1 MNSRWQTS
9 RIGLINFWY
18 YDEQEFPFVKGRMLL
33 RGSNGSGKSV
43 TMQSVI
49 PLLLDGNM
57 SPERLDPFGSRDR
70 KMSSYLLEEDDDR
83 DERTG
88 YLYLEFKRQES
99 GTWLTVGMGIRARK
113 GKPLDKWY
121 FSLTDGRR
129 VGRDFFLYK
138 EIGEKVTL
146 SKKELENRIAGG
158 GQIFDRQADYMEYVN
173 RQIFGFETVEEYKEM
188 IDLLIQLRTPKLSK
202 DFKPSV
208 VNDILSDSLQPLS
221 DEDLRP
227 MSEAIENMDTMNMN
241 LKAREAGYQAA
252 EKIQRVLDRYN
263 RLTLFEKADRCCE
276 NRKRLLAL
284 EKEER
289 ARTEE
294 NERCEKR
301 VRQLEDEIAD
311 LDARRDTMEKE
322 RDSLSRSDAVG
333 LKSREMDLASRI
345 RARETLLSEKKR
357 QLDAKQ
363 EQYVELEDRRKREK
377 DRVYE
382 KECEL
387 DVILEEM
394 RAEAEEMSF
403 DEHAFF
409 REELKENF
417 HRPFSWDTHEAQFI
431 KVKSEISRGTELLRD
446 AEIRRKE
453 ADELLK
459 NRERQQRETD
469 MAMRKE
475 SELEAMLVQVENEWK
490 EALYSWNEQN
500 EELKFSKEQM
510 REMARFA
517 DEYGEDS
524 DFAKVRQTAADLWID
539 RKGGINGE
547 LGRKQEEKR
556 NLEEAH
562 REIEEELA
570 QWESSR
576 EPEPPRSEAVRK
588 NRERLQEK
596 GIPYQE
602 FYKVVEFGKEL
613 VQDPE
618 ACGRLEEALLEMGIL
633 DALVIEEQYR
643 EQVLA
648 ADPGC
653 ADRYLFVQPHHAEKS
668 LLDVLDLNDSVND
681 IFFNQRITGILGNI
695 FLAGTSDAGEKSG
708 AKVEGA
714 GGDFPDETGP
724 SVTAVYPDGSYQI
737 GVIRGT
743 VTGEHE
749 AGFIGVQARE
759 RSRKAK
765 IAACRDMLAENERQQ
780 EILERETEV
789 LKQRLV
795 RLQQEYEKLPGDTD
809 IREAFRMLSD
819 ARRIV
824 EQMRQEGARLEEELL
839 KVSAVLKE
847 LKRQAAEIAQ
857 KLYLN
862 CSYET
867 FRRADEA
874 AADYRQHFYQLRSG
888 HELFLQ
894 VHAHLEELKER
905 QELLD
910 QEMDQIR
917 YEAGNAARELNK
929 EREEY
934 NSIIQQLEL
943 TDYEQIRKQLD
954 ECMDWLKNYPGRLQK
969 CVAEKTQNEERIR
982 TLREQAAQNE
992 ERISELRSKAEYLGK
1007 CFAAEMELD
1016 YVHFTESPIKDAAD
1030 RDNTALE
1037 EAAGKV
1043 RDFLAPECRD
1053 MEKEQIISR
1062 LNQVYFENRGFL
1074 TDYQIMQTELFEEL
1088 DRQAQRGDPP
1098 AKRLDIAA
1106 RYQGVRIPFGSLLTH
1121 LEEEIAELKDLIKD
1135 GDRELFEDILA
1146 NTVSRKIRGKINS
1159 SNAWVEKM
1167 NSLMGA
1173 MNTSSGLKLKLRWRS
1188 RTAETEDQLDT
1199 KELVELLKKDY
1210 RLMREEEAAKLSAH
1224 FRSKVEEARRHAKD
1238 SGGMI
1243 SFYQVMK
1250 ETLDYRKWFEFQLF
1264 FQKGGERVKELT
1276 NSVFG
1281 TFSGGEKAMAMYVP
1295 LFSAVVAKYQGG
1307 RADAPRLISLDEAFA
1322 GVDNRNIR
1330 DMFRLMTE
1338 FQFDFIINSQ
1348 VLWGDCDTLDALAI
1362 YQLLRPENA
1371 KFVTVMPYLWNG
1383 HARVMLEDESEMEE
1397 QAAQTGPSGMSE

>member
-1 MNSRWQTS
+1 MNSRWQAS

-70 KMSSYLLEEDDDR
+70 KMSSYLLEEDDGR

-99 GTWLTVGMGIRARK
+99 DTWLTVGMGIRARR

-121 FSLTDGRR
+121 FSLSDGRR
-129 VGRDFFLYK
+129 VGKDFLLYK

-158 GQIFDRQADYMEYVN
+158 GQVFDRQADYMEYVN

-208 VNDILSDSLQPLS
+208 VSDILSDSLQPLS

-227 MSEAIENMDTMNMN
+227 MSEAIENMDTMNLN

-276 NRKRLLAL
+276 NQKKLSEAEREARSQAEETECSRKRVLAL
-284 EKEER
+284 E
-289 ARTEE
+289 
-294 NERCEKR
+294 
-301 VRQLEDEIAD
+301 QEISE
-311 LDARRDTMEKE
+311 LDARRDALEKE
-322 RDSLSRSDAVG
+322 RESLSKSDAVS
-333 LKSREMDLASRI
+333 LKSRELDLASRI
-345 RARETLLSEKKR
+345 RTREGLLEEKRR

-363 EQYVELEDRRKREK
+363 EQYVELEGKKKQEEDRA
-377 DRVYE
+377 YE
-382 KECEL
+382 KESEL
-387 DVILEEM
+387 DDILEEM
-394 RAEAEEMSF
+394 QSEAGEMSF
-403 DEHAFF
+403 EEHDFF
-409 REELKENF
+409 QDELKENF
-417 HRPFSWDTHEAQFI
+417 NSAFSWDTHEAQFQ
-431 KVKSEISRGTELLRD
+431 KVKDEIGRGTELLRE
-446 AEIRRKE
+446 AETRQRE

-459 NRERQQRETD
+459 KRERQQRETD
-469 MAMRKE
+469 AAQRRE
-475 SELEAMLVQVENEWK
+475 SELESVLVQVENEWK
-490 EALYSWNEQN
+490 EALYSWNGRN
-500 EELKFSKEQM
+500 EELKFTPEQM
-510 REMARFA
+510 REIARFA
-517 DEYGEDS
+517 DEYGESS
-524 DFAKVRQTAADLWID
+524 DFARVRQTAADLWIG
-539 RKGGINGE
+539 RKGEISGKVRRRQDE
-547 LGRKQEEKR
+547 LRD
-556 NLEEAH
+556 LENIR

-570 QWESSR
+570 QWESTR
-576 EPEPPRSEAVRK
+576 EPEPPRSDTVRK
-588 NRERLQEK
+588 NRERLREK

-602 FYKVVEFGKEL
+602 FYKVVEFGREL
-613 VQDPE
+613 SGDPKR
-618 ACGRLEEALLEMGIL
+618 CGRLEEALMEMGIL

-643 EQVLA
+643 EQVMK

-653 ADRYLFVQPHHAEKS
+653 ADRYLFVQTHHAEKS

-681 IFFNQRITGILGNI
+681 IFMNQRITGILGNI
-695 FLAGTSDAGEKSG
+695 ALSERLDEA
-708 AKVEGA
+708 EGA
-714 GGDFPDETGP
+714 GSGG
-724 SVTAVYPDGSYQI
+724 SAHGGSAGIGASMTAVRPDGSYQI
-737 GVIRGT
+737 GVVSGT
-743 VTGEHE
+743 VSGEHE

-759 RSRKAK
+759 KNRQAK
-765 IAACRDMLAENERQQ
+765 IASCRELLAENEQKQ
-780 EILERETEV
+780 EV
-789 LKQRLV
+789 LRGEVAVLEQRIS
-795 RLQQEYEKLPGDTD
+795 RLQEEYESLPEDTD
-809 IREAFRMLSD
+809 MREAWKMLSE
-819 ARRIV
+819 ARRAV
-824 EQMRQEGARLEEELL
+824 ERMREEGARLERELMEVGEAL
-839 KVSAVLKE
+839 GE
-847 LKRQAAEIAQ
+847 LKRQAAEIAR
-857 KLYLN
+857 KLYLT

-874 AADYRQHFYQLRSG
+874 ASDYRQHFYQLRSG

-894 VHAHLEELKER
+894 IRAHMEELGER
-905 QELLD
+905 QEILD
-910 QEMDQIR
+910 GEMDQIR
-917 YEAGNAARELNK
+917 YEAGSAGRELKK
-929 EREEY
+929 EQEEY
-934 NSIIQQLEL
+934 DSILRQLEL
-943 TDYEQIRKQLD
+943 TDYEQIRQKLD
-954 ECMDWLKNYPGRLQK
+954 ECMEWLKDYPERLQS

-982 TLREQAAQNE
+982 ALSGQAAQNE
-992 ERISELRSKAEYLGK
+992 ERIVELKRRAEYLET
-1007 CFAAEMELD
+1007 CFAAERSLHYVEL
-1016 YVHFTESPIKDAAD
+1016 PG
-1030 RDNTALE
+1030 E
-1037 EAAGKV
+1037 EAETEEPAEKIRSLLAG
-1043 RDFLAPECRD
+1043 ECRD
-1053 MEKEQIISR
+1053 MDKEQIIRS

-1088 DRQAQRGDPP
+1088 DREAQKGDPS

-1106 RYQGVRIPFGSLLTH
+1106 RYQGVRIPFGRLLVH
-1121 LEEEIAELKDLIKD
+1121 LEEEIAELKDLIKA

-1173 MNTSSGLKLKLRWRS
+1173 MNTSSGLKLNLRWRS

-1210 RLMREEEAAKLSAH
+1210 RLMREDEAAKLSAH
-1224 FRSKVEEARRHAKD
+1224 FRSKVEEARRHARD

-1307 RADAPRLISLDEAFA
+1307 RPDAPRLISLDEAFA

-1330 DMFRLMTE
+1330 DMFRLMAE
-1338 FQFDFIINSQ
+1338 FEFDFIINSQ

-1383 HARVMLEDESEMEE
+1383 HARVMLEDESEMEK
-1397 QAAQTGPSGMSE
+1397 QAELED

>member
-1 MNSRWQTS
+1 MNSRWQAS

-70 KMSSYLLEEDDDR
+70 KMSSYLLEEDDGR

-88 YLYLEFKRQES
+88 YLYLEFKRRES
-99 GTWLTVGMGIRARK
+99 DTWLTVGMGIRARR

-121 FSLTDGRR
+121 FSLSDGRR
-129 VGRDFFLYK
+129 VGKDFLLYK

-158 GQIFDRQADYMEYVN
+158 GQVFDRQADYMEYVN

-208 VNDILSDSLQPLS
+208 VSDILSDSLQPLS

-227 MSEAIENMDTMNMN
+227 MSEAIENMDTMNLN

-276 NRKRLLAL
+276 NQKKLSEAEREARSQAEETECSRKRVLAL
-284 EKEER
+284 E
-289 ARTEE
+289 
-294 NERCEKR
+294 
-301 VRQLEDEIAD
+301 QEISE
-311 LDARRDTMEKE
+311 LDARRDALEKE
-322 RDSLSRSDAVG
+322 RESLSKSDAVS
-333 LKSREMDLASRI
+333 LKSRELDLASRI
-345 RARETLLSEKKR
+345 RTREGLLEEKRR

-363 EQYVELEDRRKREK
+363 EQYVELEGKKKQEEDRA
-377 DRVYE
+377 YE
-382 KECEL
+382 KESEL
-387 DVILEEM
+387 DGILEEM
-394 RAEAEEMSF
+394 QSEAGEMSF
-403 DEHAFF
+403 EEHDFF
-409 REELKENF
+409 QDELKENF
-417 HRPFSWDTHEAQFI
+417 NSAFSWDTHEAQFQ
-431 KVKSEISRGTELLRD
+431 KVKDEIGRGTELLRE
-446 AEIRRKE
+446 AETRQRE

-459 NRERQQRETD
+459 KRERQQRETD
-469 MAMRKE
+469 AAQRRE
-475 SELEAMLVQVENEWK
+475 SELESVLVQVENEWK
-490 EALYSWNEQN
+490 EALYSWNGRN
-500 EELKFSKEQM
+500 EELKFTPEQM

-517 DEYGEDS
+517 DEYGESS
-524 DFAKVRQTAADLWID
+524 DFARVRQTAADLWIG
-539 RKGGINGE
+539 RKGEISGE
-547 LGRKQEEKR
+547 VCRRQDELRD
-556 NLEEAH
+556 LENAH

-570 QWESSR
+570 QWESTR
-576 EPEPPRSEAVRK
+576 EPEPPRSGTVRK
-588 NRERLQEK
+588 NRERLREK

-602 FYKVVEFGKEL
+602 FYKVVEFGREL
-613 VQDPE
+613 SGDPKR
-618 ACGRLEEALLEMGIL
+618 CGRLEEALLEMGIL

-643 EQVLA
+643 EQVMK

-653 ADRYLFVQPHHAEKS
+653 ADRYLFVQTHHAEKS

-681 IFFNQRITGILGNI
+681 IFMNQRITGILGNI
-695 FLAGTSDAGEKSG
+695 GISG
-708 AKVEGA
+708 SEEPEGA
-714 GGDFPDETGP
+714 ASGG
-724 SVTAVYPDGSYQI
+724 SVHAGFAGISASMTAVHPDGSYQI
-737 GVIRGT
+737 GVVSGT
-743 VTGEHE
+743 VSGEHE

-759 RSRKAK
+759 KNRQAK
-765 IAACRDMLAENERQQ
+765 IASCRELLAENEQKQ
-780 EILERETEV
+780 EV
-789 LKQRLV
+789 LRGEVAVLEQRIS
-795 RLQQEYEKLPGDTD
+795 RLQEEYESLPEDTD
-809 IREAFRMLSD
+809 MREAWKMLSEV
-819 ARRIV
+819 RRTV
-824 EQMRQEGARLEEELL
+824 ERMREEGARLERELMEVGEAL
-839 KVSAVLKE
+839 GE
-847 LKRQAAEIAQ
+847 LKRQAAEIAR
-857 KLYLN
+857 KLYLT

-874 AADYRQHFYQLRSG
+874 ASDYRQHFYQLRSG

-894 VHAHLEELKER
+894 IRAHMEELGER
-905 QELLD
+905 QEILD
-910 QEMDQIR
+910 GEMDQIR
-917 YEAGNAARELNK
+917 YEAGGVKKELKK
-929 EREEY
+929 EQEEY
-934 NSIIQQLEL
+934 DSILRQLEL
-943 TDYEQIRKQLD
+943 TDYEQIRQKLD
-954 ECMDWLKNYPGRLQK
+954 ECMEWLKEYPERLQS

-982 TLREQAAQNE
+982 ALSEQAAQNE
-992 ERISELRSKAEYLGK
+992 ERIVELKRRAEYLET
-1007 CFAAEMELD
+1007 CFAAERSLHYVEL
-1016 YVHFTESPIKDAAD
+1016 PG
-1030 RDNTALE
+1030 E
-1037 EAAGKV
+1037 EAETEEPAEKIRSLLAG
-1043 RDFLAPECRD
+1043 ECRD
-1053 MEKEQIISR
+1053 MDKEQIIRS

-1088 DRQAQRGDPP
+1088 DREAQKGDPS

-1106 RYQGVRIPFGSLLTH
+1106 RYQGVRIPFGRLLVH
-1121 LEEEIAELKDLIKD
+1121 LEEEIAELKDLIKA

-1173 MNTSSGLKLKLRWRS
+1173 MNTSSGLKLNLRWRS

-1210 RLMREEEAAKLSAH
+1210 RLMREDEAAKLSAH
-1224 FRSKVEEARRHAKD
+1224 FRSKVEEARRHARD

-1307 RADAPRLISLDEAFA
+1307 RPDAPRLISLDEAFA

-1330 DMFRLMTE
+1330 DMFRLMAE
-1338 FQFDFIINSQ
+1338 FEFDFIINSQ

-1383 HARVMLEDESEMEE
+1383 HARVMLEDESEMEK
-1397 QAAQTGPSGMSE
+1397 QAELED

>member
-1 MNSRWQTS
+1 MNSRWQAS

-18 YDEQEFPFVKGRMLL
+18 YDDQEFPFVKGRMLL

-70 KMSSYLLEEDDDR
+70 KMSSYLLEEDDGR

-88 YLYLEFKRQES
+88 YLYLEFKRKES
-99 GTWLTVGMGIRARK
+99 DTWLTVGMGIRARR

-121 FSLTDGRR
+121 FSLSDGRR
-129 VGRDFFLYK
+129 VGRDFLLYK

-158 GQIFDRQADYMEYVN
+158 GQVFDRQADYMEYVN
-173 RQIFGFETVEEYKEM
+173 RQIFGFETVEEYKEL

-227 MSEAIENMDTMNMN
+227 MSEAIENMDTMNLN

-276 NRKRLLAL
+276 NQKKLSEAEREAKAQADETERSRKRVLAL
-284 EKEER
+284 E
-289 ARTEE
+289 
-294 NERCEKR
+294 
-301 VRQLEDEIAD
+301 QEISE
-311 LDARRDTMEKE
+311 LDARRDAMEKE
-322 RDSLSRSDAVG
+322 RESLSKSDAVS
-333 LKSREMDLASRI
+333 LKSRELDLASRI
-345 RARETLLSEKKR
+345 RTRKSLLEKKQR

-363 EQYVELEDRRKREK
+363 EQYTEIEGKKKQEEDRA
-377 DRVYE
+377 YE
-382 KECEL
+382 KEREL
-387 DVILEEM
+387 DSILEEM
-394 RAEAEEMSF
+394 QSEAEEMSF
-403 DEHAFF
+403 EEHDFF
-409 REELKENF
+409 QAELKENF
-417 HRPFSWDTHEAQFI
+417 DKAFSWETHETQFR
-431 KVKSEISRGTELLRD
+431 KVKDEISRGTELLRE
-446 AEIRRKE
+446 AETRQRE
-453 ADELLK
+453 ADDLLK
-459 NRERQQRETD
+459 KRERQQRETD
-469 MAMRKE
+469 AAQRRE
-475 SELEAMLVQVENEWK
+475 GELESVLVQVENEWK
-490 EALYSWNEQN
+490 EALYSWNGRN
-500 EELKFSKEQM
+500 EELKFTPEQM

-517 DEYGEDS
+517 DKYGEAS
-524 DFAKVRQTAADLWID
+524 DFTRVRQTAADLWIG
-539 RKGGINGE
+539 RKGEISGE
-547 LGRKQEEKR
+547 VRRRQDELRD
-556 NLEEAH
+556 LENAH

-576 EPEPPRSEAVRK
+576 EPEPTRSNAVRR
-588 NRERLQEK
+588 NRERLREK

-602 FYKVVEFGKEL
+602 FYKVVEFGQEL
-613 VQDPE
+613 SGDPE
-618 ACGRLEEALLEMGIL
+618 RCGRLEEALLEMGIL

-643 EQVLA
+643 DQVME

-653 ADRYLFVQPHHAEKS
+653 ADRYLFVQPHYAEKS

-681 IFFNQRITGILGNI
+681 IFMNQRITGILGNI
-695 FLAGTSDAGEKSG
+695 ALSERPEEA
-708 AKVEGA
+708 EGA
-714 GGDFPDETGP
+714 GSGG
-724 SVTAVYPDGSYQI
+724 SAGIGASMTAVRPDGSYQI
-737 GVIRGT
+737 GVVSGT
-743 VTGEHE
+743 ISGEHE

-759 RSRKAK
+759 KNRQAK
-765 IAACRDMLAENERQQ
+765 IASCRELLAENEQRQ
-780 EILERETEV
+780 EILRGEVNALEQRIRRLRE
-789 LKQRLV
+789 
-795 RLQQEYEKLPGDTD
+795 EYESLPEDTD
-809 IREAFRMLSD
+809 MREAWKMLSE
-819 ARRIV
+819 ARRAV
-824 EQMRQEGARLEEELL
+824 ERMREEGARLERELMEVGEAL
-839 KVSAVLKE
+839 GE

-857 KLYLN
+857 KLYLT

-874 AADYRQHFYQLRSG
+874 ASDYRQHFYQLRSG

-894 VHAHLEELKER
+894 IRAHMEELGER
-905 QELLD
+905 QEILD
-910 QEMDQIR
+910 GEMDQIR
-917 YEAGNAARELNK
+917 YEAGSAGRELKK
-929 EREEY
+929 EQEEY
-934 NSIIQQLEL
+934 DSILRQLEL
-943 TDYEQIRKQLD
+943 TDYEQIRQKLD
-954 ECMDWLKNYPGRLQK
+954 ECMEWLKDYPERLQS

-982 TLREQAAQNE
+982 AISGQAAQNE
-992 ERISELRSKAEYLGK
+992 ERIVELKRRAEYLET
-1007 CFAAEMELD
+1007 CFAAERSLHYVELQGE
-1016 YVHFTESPIKDAAD
+1016 ES
-1030 RDNTALE
+1030 
-1037 EAAGKV
+1037 EAAESAE
-1043 RDFLAPECRD
+1043 RIRSLLAGECSD
-1053 MEKEQIISR
+1053 MDKEQIIRS

-1074 TDYQIMQTELFEEL
+1074 TDYQIMQTELFDEL
-1088 DRQAQRGDPP
+1088 DRKAQKGDPS

-1106 RYQGVRIPFGSLLTH
+1106 RYQGVRIPFGRLLTH
-1121 LEEEIAELKDLIKD
+1121 LAEEIEELKDLIKA

-1173 MNTSSGLKLKLRWRS
+1173 MNTSSGLKLNLRWRS

-1210 RLMREEEAAKLSAH
+1210 RLMREDEAAKLSAH
-1224 FRSKVEEARRHAKD
+1224 FRSKVEEARRHARD

-1307 RADAPRLISLDEAFA
+1307 RPDAPRLISLDEAFA

-1330 DMFRLMTE
+1330 DMFRLMAE

-1383 HARVMLEDESEMEE
+1383 HARVMLEDESEMEKRE
-1397 QAAQTGPSGMSE
+1397 AQEA

>member
-1 MNSRWQTS
+1 MNSRWQAS

-18 YDEQEFPFVKGRMLL
+18 YDDQEFPFVKGRMLL

-70 KMSSYLLEEDDDR
+70 KMSSYLLEEDDGR

-99 GTWLTVGMGIRARK
+99 DTWLTVGMGIRARR

-121 FSLTDGRR
+121 FSLSDGRR
-129 VGRDFFLYK
+129 VGRDFLLYK

-158 GQIFDRQADYMEYVN
+158 GQVFDRQADYMEYVN
-173 RQIFGFETVEEYKEM
+173 RQIFGFETVEEYKEL

-227 MSEAIENMDTMNMN
+227 MSEAIENMDTMNLN

-276 NRKRLLAL
+276 NQKKLSEAEREAKAQADETDRSRKRVLAL
-284 EKEER
+284 E
-289 ARTEE
+289 
-294 NERCEKR
+294 
-301 VRQLEDEIAD
+301 QEISE
-311 LDARRDTMEKE
+311 LDARRDAMEKE
-322 RDSLSRSDAVG
+322 RESLSKSDAVS
-333 LKSREMDLASRI
+333 LKSRELDLASRI
-345 RARETLLSEKKR
+345 RTRESLLEEKQR

-363 EQYVELEDRRKREK
+363 EQYTEIEGKKKQEEDRA
-377 DRVYE
+377 YE
-382 KECEL
+382 KEREL
-387 DVILEEM
+387 DSILEEM
-394 RAEAEEMSF
+394 QSEAEEMSF
-403 DEHAFF
+403 EEHDFF
-409 REELKENF
+409 QAELKENF
-417 HRPFSWDTHEAQFI
+417 DKAFSWDTHEAQFR
-431 KVKSEISRGTELLRD
+431 KVKDEISRGTELLRE
-446 AEIRRKE
+446 AETRQRE
-453 ADELLK
+453 ADDLLK
-459 NRERQQRETD
+459 KRERQQRETD
-469 MAMRKE
+469 AAQRRE
-475 SELEAMLVQVENEWK
+475 GELESVLVQVENEWK
-490 EALYSWNEQN
+490 EALYSWNGQN
-500 EELKFSKEQM
+500 EELKFTPEQM

-517 DEYGEDS
+517 DEYGEES
-524 DFAKVRQTAADLWID
+524 DFARVRQTAADLWIG
-539 RKGGINGE
+539 RKGEISGE
-547 LGRKQEEKR
+547 VRRRQDELQD
-556 NLEEAH
+556 LENAH
-562 REIEEELA
+562 REIEEELV

-576 EPEPPRSEAVRK
+576 EPEPPRSDAVRK
-588 NRERLQEK
+588 NRERLREK

-602 FYKVVEFGKEL
+602 FYKVVEFGREL
-613 VQDPE
+613 SGDPE
-618 ACGRLEEALLEMGIL
+618 RCGRLEEALLEMGIL

-643 EQVLA
+643 SQVME

-653 ADRYLFVQPHHAEKS
+653 ADRYLFVQPHYAEKS

-681 IFFNQRITGILGNI
+681 IFMNQRITGILGNI
-695 FLAGTSDAGEKSG
+695 GLSGSEDPEGAASGGSVLAGSAGIG
-708 AKVEGA
+708 A
-714 GGDFPDETGP
+714 
-724 SVTAVYPDGSYQI
+724 SMTAVRPDGSYQI
-737 GVIRGT
+737 GVVSGT
-743 VTGEHE
+743 ISGQHE

-759 RSRKAK
+759 KNRQAK
-765 IAACRDMLAENERQQ
+765 IASCRELLAENEQRQ
-780 EILERETEV
+780 ETLRSEVAVLE
-789 LKQRLV
+789 QRIS
-795 RLQQEYEKLPGDTD
+795 RLQEEYESLPEDTD
-809 IREAFRMLSD
+809 MREAWKMLSE
-819 ARRIV
+819 ARRTV
-824 EQMRQEGARLEEELL
+824 ERMREEGARLERELME
-839 KVSAVLKE
+839 VGEALKE

-857 KLYLN
+857 KLYLT

-874 AADYRQHFYQLRSG
+874 ASDYRQHFYQLRSG

-894 VHAHLEELKER
+894 IRAHMEELGER
-905 QELLD
+905 QEILD
-910 QEMDQIR
+910 GEMDQIR
-917 YEAGNAARELNK
+917 YEAGSAGRELKK
-929 EREEY
+929 EQEEY
-934 NSIIQQLEL
+934 DSILRQLEL
-943 TDYEQIRKQLD
+943 TDYEQIRQKLD
-954 ECMDWLKNYPGRLQK
+954 ECMGWLKEYPERLQS

-982 TLREQAAQNE
+982 ALSEQAAQNE
-992 ERISELRSKAEYLGK
+992 ERIVELKRRAEYLET
-1007 CFAAEMELD
+1007 CFAAERSLH
-1016 YVHFTESPIKDAAD
+1016 YVKLPG
-1030 RDNTALE
+1030 E
-1037 EAAGKV
+1037 EAEAAEPAEKIRSLLAG
-1043 RDFLAPECRD
+1043 ECRD
-1053 MEKEQIISR
+1053 MDKEQIIRS

-1088 DRQAQRGDPP
+1088 DRESQKGDPS

-1106 RYQGVRIPFGSLLTH
+1106 RYQGVRIPFGRLLTH
-1121 LEEEIAELKDLIKD
+1121 LSEEIAELKDLIKA

-1173 MNTSSGLKLKLRWRS
+1173 MNTSSGLKLNLRWRS

-1210 RLMREEEAAKLSAH
+1210 RLMREDEAAKLSAH
-1224 FRSKVEEARRHAKD
+1224 FRSKVEEARRHARD

-1307 RADAPRLISLDEAFA
+1307 RPDAPRLISLDEAFA

-1330 DMFRLMTE
+1330 DMFRLMAE

-1383 HARVMLEDESEMEE
+1383 HSRVMLEDESEMEKR
-1397 QAAQTGPSGMSE
+1397 AAQEA